1 MTDNRDVYKAVIFD
15 GAIIESN
22 GVSLCNLED
31 AMRGN
36 SFIPR
41 AKYQVWS
48 DRHKFHELFFSID
61 EAVEKFLEL
70 KSRKNWN

>member
-1 MTDNRDVYKAVIFD
+1 MINDYTQEYKSVVYSGCA
-15 GAIIESN
+15 IESR

-31 AMRGN
+31 VMNTKIG
-36 SFIPR
+36 IPK

-48 DRHKFHELFFSID
+48 DRHRFHKLYHNLD

-70 KSRKNWN
+70 KKKRQI